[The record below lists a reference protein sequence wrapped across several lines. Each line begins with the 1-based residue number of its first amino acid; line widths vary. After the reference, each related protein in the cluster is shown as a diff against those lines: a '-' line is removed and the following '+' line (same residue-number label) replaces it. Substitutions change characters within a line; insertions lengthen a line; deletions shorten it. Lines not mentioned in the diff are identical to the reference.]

1 MALNIICIVDVRYHQ
16 IFEPCLSTFLLTNR
30 DVCDKKR
37 QFHWHDKMSKCLT
50 IERSRSNEICKSK
63 KINVRTFNNLWNI
76 IRTNNGMRLSKLAKW
91 ESLTKRATTYWRTR
105 RKHRVSSEWINN
117 RMALVRSKYCQCTLP
132 LPFDPLRLI
141 FLSRRGSFVSI
152 NNVSLRVSLAKQTL
166 LFSTRIRSIA
176 SFFAKCLVEEPKW
189 GCVTISCVTLLSLL
203 MAYIWNISKQLI
215 FIFRS
220 FF

>member
-1 MALNIICIVDVRYHQ
+1 
-16 IFEPCLSTFLLTNR
+16 
-30 DVCDKKR
+30 
-37 QFHWHDKMSKCLT
+37 MSKCLT

-76 IRTNNGMRLSKLAKW
+76 VRTNNGLRLSKLAKW
-91 ESLTKRATTYWRTR
+91 ESLTKRATTYWWTR

-117 RMALVRSKYCQCTLP
+117 RMALVRSKYCQYTLP

-166 LFSTRIRSIA
+166 LFSTRIRFHRFFFREVSYGRTEMGLRYNFMRYAPIVINGVHMKHLKTVDLHF
-176 SFFAKCLVEEPKW
+176 SFALLEKKW
-189 GCVTISCVTLLSLL
+189 IS
-203 MAYIWNISKQLI
+203 WK
-215 FIFRS
+215 FI
-220 FF
+220 